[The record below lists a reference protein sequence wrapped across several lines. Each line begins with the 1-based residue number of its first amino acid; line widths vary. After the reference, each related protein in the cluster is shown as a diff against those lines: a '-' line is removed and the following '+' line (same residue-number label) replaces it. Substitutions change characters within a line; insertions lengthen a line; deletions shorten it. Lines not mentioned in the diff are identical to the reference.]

1 MFRTY
6 GATDVRILNGT
17 LQKWIRE
24 DRPVETGPFK
34 DIDDTSES
42 GYDYEFSKTT
52 YDSLQ
57 TILNKA
63 YDLYRQ
69 KGQHNH
75 LQIIDVRD
83 PLSYRAGTI
92 VGAMNDPYASYLNP
106 EKTRFLSKEELQKMF
121 KTNGIDIS
129 KSLSFSW
136 GAGVS
141 AAISEVAAKIA
152 GAPQTSVFDGSFQE
166 YSTKGKPDFSDPE
179 WESKYKF

>member
-1 MFRTY
+1 MPKKDFWINECRRLGVKRTDTIVIYETDRIFAGPRASWMFRTY

-129 KSLSFSW
+129 KSLSFS
-136 GAGVS
+136 
-141 AAISEVAAKIA
+141 
-152 GAPQTSVFDGSFQE
+152 
-166 YSTKGKPDFSDPE
+166 
-179 WESKYKF
+179 